1 MNKIGIKFLENMS
14 YEQFESFGYLFPFG
28 FEYEDMENHIEE
40 KKVIELDIEEDEDRE
55 EDLEV
60 LQALLAG
67 LESTLTYELYS
78 FDNEWKKKELFEL
91 VSN

>member
-14 YEQFESFGYLFPFG
+14 YEQFESFGYLFPFE
-28 FEYEDMENHIEE
+28 FEYEDMERHIEE

-91 VSN
+91 L